1 MTATFVFVDLPRYH
15 TWVIPIRI
23 GEATV
28 LVVSPYSSNI
38 MVRFVSSSYSITY
51 YDISL
56 ERVDISFFF
65 PKNLLTARAIAPS
78 PVTLQAVPKLSI
90 AMYKAIINA

>member
-1 MTATFVFVDLPRYH
+1 MTDMTATFVLVDLPRYH

-38 MVRFVSSSYSITY
+38 MVRFVS
-51 YDISL
+51 
-56 ERVDISFFF
+56 F
-65 PKNLLTARAIAPS
+65 PTALRIMIFH
-78 PVTLQAVPKLSI
+78 LKG
-90 AMYKAIINA
+90 